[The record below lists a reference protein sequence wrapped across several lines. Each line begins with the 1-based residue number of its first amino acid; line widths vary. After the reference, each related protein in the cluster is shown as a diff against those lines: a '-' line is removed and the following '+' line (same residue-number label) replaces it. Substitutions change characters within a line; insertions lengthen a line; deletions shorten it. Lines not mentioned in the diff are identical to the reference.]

1 VPDGMW
7 PAGRGRSAAL
17 FQAIKYQLYG
27 RDQAELNHTF
37 RGTGISANL
46 ENETLEKVRQM
57 RVGHRLCAR
66 IPPSHREGVPYL
78 TGIPGPM

>member
-1 VPDGMW
+1 MVRPRAK
-7 PAGRGRSAAL
+7 AGG
-17 FQAIKYQLYG
+17 ITT
-27 RDQAELNHTF
+27 EVCNHTF